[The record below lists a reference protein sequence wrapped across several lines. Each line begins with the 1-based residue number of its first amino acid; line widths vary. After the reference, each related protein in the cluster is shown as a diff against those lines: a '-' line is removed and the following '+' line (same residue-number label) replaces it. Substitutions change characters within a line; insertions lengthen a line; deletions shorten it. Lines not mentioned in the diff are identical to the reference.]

1 MILGAQLY
9 TVRAYTQTEKD
20 LDETL
25 RLIAEI
31 GYKTVQISAIG
42 GSIKPEKVK
51 ELCDKHDLMI
61 VITHS
66 DPNRILN
73 DTENLIKE
81 HRLMGCN
88 YIGLGSMPDKY
99 RTPEWIE
106 HFAEDYKEAA
116 KRIKDAGM
124 LFMYHN
130 HNFEFAKAKGKY
142 YMDYLIEG
150 FESDEMGFTLDT
162 YWLQMAGTDVYQW
175 IERLQDRIPCVHL
188 KDVAMNKYEAVMAP
202 VLEGNM
208 NFKKILELLEKT
220 NCKYL
225 LVEQDICQESPF
237 ICLKKSYDN
246 LSALGYR

>member
-9 TVRAYTQTEKD
+9 TVRSYTQTEKD
-20 LDETL
+20 LDESL

-42 GSIKPEKVK
+42 GFIKPEKVK
-51 ELCDKHDLMI
+51 ELCDKHGLKI

-81 HRLMGCN
+81 HKLMGCN

-99 RTPEWIE
+99 RTPEWIG
-106 HFAEDYKEAA
+106 HFTEDYKEAA

-130 HNFEFAKAKGKY
+130 HNFEFGKVNGKY
-142 YMDYLIEG
+142 YIDYLIEG
-150 FESDEMGFTLDT
+150 FEPDEMGFTLDT
-162 YWLQMAGTDVYQW
+162 YWLQMAGVDVCQW
-175 IERLQDRIPCVHL
+175 IERLKDRIPCVHL
-188 KDVAMNKYEAVMAP
+188 KDIAMNKYEAVMAP
-202 VLEGNM
+202 VMEGNM
-208 NFKKILELLEKT
+208 NFRRILNELEKT

-246 LSALGYR
+246 LASLGYK

>member
-9 TVRAYTQTEKD
+9 TVRSYTQTEKD
-20 LDETL
+20 LDESL

-42 GSIKPEKVK
+42 GFIKPEKVK
-51 ELCDKHDLMI
+51 ELCDKHGLKI

-81 HRLMGCN
+81 HKLMGCN

-99 RTPEWIE
+99 RTPEWIG
-106 HFAEDYKEAA
+106 HFTEDYKEAA

-130 HNFEFAKAKGKY
+130 HNFEFGKANGKY
-142 YMDYLIEG
+142 YIDYLIEG
-150 FESDEMGFTLDT
+150 FEPDEMGFTLDT
-162 YWLQMAGTDVYQW
+162 YWLQMAGVDVCQW
-175 IERLQDRIPCVHL
+175 IERLKDRIPCVHL
-188 KDVAMNKYEAVMAP
+188 KDIAMNKYEAVMAP
-202 VLEGNM
+202 VMEGNM
-208 NFKKILELLEKT
+208 NFRRILNELEKT

-246 LSALGYR
+246 LASLGYK